1 MAQFIGTVV
10 GTKMQNTAKVSVTRM
25 SLHPQVLK
33 YVRQRK
39 TYFAHDVGN
48 QCREGDT
55 VRIKEAPASFS
66 KRKHFLVAQILE
78 KAGQPR
84 AHVHVAESAA
94 SNQAN
99 IAQLHKPPPNRQT

>member
-10 GTKMQNTAKVSVTRM
+10 GTKMQNTAKVSVIRM

-55 VRIKEAPASFS
+55 VRIQEAAKSFS
-66 KRKHFLVAQILE
+66 KRKHFVVAQILD
-78 KAGQPR
+78 KSGHPR
-84 AHVHVAESAA
+84 THLHVTESATSA
-94 SNQAN
+94 RTVNTHPKTQ
-99 IAQLHKPPPNRQT
+99 KDTQT